1 MGILWWILDPIIF
14 MFIFYLVF
22 GVLMLRGEPGFLAF
36 LLTGLVTFQWF
47 QNTVGAGTNSIQSG
61 QGLMQ
66 QVYLPKVIF
75 PLVHILTDL
84 FKFSLIF
91 ILLLIFLWL
100 SGHPPGI
107 TYLALPLLLLIE
119 LALIVSVTCLA
130 AALVPVMPDLS
141 HAVRHSLRM
150 LLFVSGVFFSAD
162 IIPEQYQ
169 FYFYLNPVATLLASF
184 RDVLL
189 YNAWPNWAAL
199 AYVVGLS
206 IVIGALAFYALHR
219 LEFEYPRLVSR

>member
-22 GVLMLRGEPGFLAF
+22 DVLMLRGEPGFLAF
-36 LLTGLVTFQWF
+36 LLTGLVTYQWF

-75 PLVHILTDL
+75 PLVYILTDL

-91 ILLLIFLWL
+91 ILLLIFLWF
-100 SGHPPGI
+100 SGRPPGI

-119 LALIVSVTCLA
+119 LALNRV
-130 AALVPVMPDLS
+130 
-141 HAVRHSLRM
+141 
-150 LLFVSGVFFSAD
+150 
-162 IIPEQYQ
+162 
-169 FYFYLNPVATLLASF
+169 
-184 RDVLL
+184 RDVPGSRAGARYAGFEPRCSSLIADAAFCFRGILL
-189 YNAWPNWAAL
+189 GGYHSGAVSILFLPEPGSDP
-199 AYVVGLS
+199 VGFIS
-206 IVIGALAFYALHR
+206 
-219 LEFEYPRLVSR
+219 